1 VARRDPAR
9 LGAGMGGRQL
19 LKASWMA
26 SSGVFASASLFPLL
40 FKILNYFVMEKNYGL

>member
-9 LGAGMGGRQL
+9 LGAGVSGGRL

-26 SSGVFASASLFPLL
+26 SRGAFASASLFPLL
-40 FKILNYFVMEKNYGL
+40 FENSELFHHDKNYGL